1 MNCWDFLRFVVESS
15 PTNREKR
22 EQGMCQNCFS
32 TLQWGASTCGG
43 PCGDPFLANSVWP
56 SASDLQLHRS
66 MGFASSVT
74 RSLRPRTSD
83 IPIRRTKASLTSF
96 TCFGGAHYRYP
107 SAWCLWLA
115 PTWTLG
121 LMHNYPPVCIP
132 SAPGPSI
139 STLNQVR
146 NCTFNKYKMSRPIS
160 AVWCLETVDFKV
172 SEIPDSKL
180 HSVNSLQMKVFLL
193 TTQILS
199 YYYYKSNPMRT
210 QISCL

>member
-1 MNCWDFLRFVVESS
+1 MACVKTAFQHSNGVPPHVEAHAVTLSS
-15 PTNREKR
+15 PTVCGLRLLTFSCIDPWALLHQSLGAFV
-22 EQGMCQNCFS
+22 QGPL
-32 TLQWGASTCGG
+32 TW
-43 PCGDPFLANSVWP
+43 
-56 SASDLQLHRS
+56 
-66 MGFASSVT
+66 
-74 RSLRPRTSD
+74 
-83 IPIRRTKASLTSF
+83 RTKASLTSF
-96 TCFGGAHYRYP
+96 TCFDGAHYRYP
-107 SAWCLWLA
+107 YAWCLWLA